1 MKITMGHLAHLKKK
15 TILLSE
21 IYIELGQEEK
31 FYFTY
36 LVKLIQLSTLN
47 V

>member
-1 MKITMGHLAHLKKK
+1 MKITMGHLAHLKK